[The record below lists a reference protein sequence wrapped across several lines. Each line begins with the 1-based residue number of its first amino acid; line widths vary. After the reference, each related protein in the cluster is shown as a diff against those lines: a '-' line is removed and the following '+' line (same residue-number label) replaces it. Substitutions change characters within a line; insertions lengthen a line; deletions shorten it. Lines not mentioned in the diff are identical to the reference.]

1 MTKILVIEDELPVRE
16 NLVELLEAEDYE
28 TYGTENGSI
37 GAIWAYN
44 NYPDL
49 IICDVMMPEID
60 GYEVLSILQ
69 ENPVTASIPFI
80 FLTAKA
86 DKTDIRSGMN
96 LGADDYLT
104 KPFTRQEVL
113 SAISTR
119 LSKQKIFSEQYE
131 QERQRTQ
138 ELQQKLMEMQQS
150 LEAKNLILQ
159 NLQHDLSEA
168 LPQLKIAIS
177 ILKKIQPE
185 KRRENTLNM
194 VKQLCAEELN
204 LLQEI
209 PHVKDLFSPEDADLI
224 QEIIDYN
231 PAK

>member
-138 ELQQKLMEMQQS
+138 ELQQKLMQMQQS
-150 LEAKNLILQ
+150 LEAKERIFK

-177 ILKKIQPE
+177 ILKKIKPE

-224 QEIIDYN
+224 QEIIDYH
-231 PAK
+231 PAQ

>member
-159 NLQHDLSEA
+159 NLQPERAGESPPPFRGGMNPTRHIYVPSFFSLSFNVTNNRFTRNIA
-168 LPQLKIAIS
+168 SSRNKIAAS
-177 ILKKIQPE
+177 PH
-185 KRRENTLNM
+185 RR
-194 VKQLCAEELN
+194 
-204 LLQEI
+204 
-209 PHVKDLFSPEDADLI
+209 HSF
-224 QEIIDYN
+224 
-231 PAK
+231 